1 MLLVP
6 NFTNLQ
12 INHHQHQKQRLKKVP
27 LLEMKRLKLLMNK
40 VCSFTHNSLA
50 FCLFVYILTI
60 ILFTFFSVKKP
71 SAQDIKAPATTNN
84 KTVDND
90 GWDDD
95 DADWGSLED
104 CKCYNIFLGKYFSRG
119 HP

>member
-1 MLLVP
+1 
-6 NFTNLQ
+6 
-12 INHHQHQKQRLKKVP
+12 
-27 LLEMKRLKLLMNK
+27 MNK
-40 VCSFTHNSLA
+40 VCSFTHNSLT

-60 ILFTFFSVKKP
+60 ILFTFFSVKKQ

-104 CKCYNIFLGKYFSRG
+104 CKCYNIFLGKFFSRG
-119 HP
+119 PSIIDVSHF

>member
-1 MLLVP
+1 
-6 NFTNLQ
+6 
-12 INHHQHQKQRLKKVP
+12 
-27 LLEMKRLKLLMNK
+27 MNK
-40 VCSFTHNSLA
+40 VCSFTHNSLT

-60 ILFTFFSVKKP
+60 ILFTFFSVKKQ

-104 CKCYNIFLGKYFSRG
+104 CKCYNIFLGKYFSFIIVDI
-119 HP
+119 

>member
-1 MLLVP
+1 
-6 NFTNLQ
+6 
-12 INHHQHQKQRLKKVP
+12 
-27 LLEMKRLKLLMNK
+27 MNK

-60 ILFTFFSVKKP
+60 ILFAFFSVKKP

-104 CKCYNIFLGKYFSRG
+104 CKCYNIFLGAI
-119 HP
+119 HN

>member
-1 MLLVP
+1 
-6 NFTNLQ
+6 
-12 INHHQHQKQRLKKVP
+12 
-27 LLEMKRLKLLMNK
+27 MNK

-60 ILFTFFSVKKP
+60 ILFTFFSVKKQ

-104 CKCYNIFLGKYFSRG
+104 CKCYNIFVRKYSSRG
-119 HP
+119 HT